1 MRESD
6 RQAQFSV
13 LLVEDNI
20 GDFLLMKEARSS
32 SSYNVDYQLVTDGL
46 DCIDYL
52 YKRGKYREAK
62 TPDLIILDLSLEKM
76 DGLDVLKEIKGDQN
90 LKVIPVMV
98 FTGSNS
104 PSEIEKAYRCGANC
118 YITKPMGIGQLES
131 TLKLIED
138 FWFGLVKLPSMKM

>member
-46 DCIDYL
+46 DCIDFL
-52 YKRGKYREAK
+52 YKRGKYHDAK

-76 DGLDVLKEIKGDQN
+76 DGLDVLKEIKGP
-90 LKVIPVMV
+90 I
-98 FTGSNS
+98 
-104 PSEIEKAYRCGANC
+104 
-118 YITKPMGIGQLES
+118 
-131 TLKLIED
+131 
-138 FWFGLVKLPSMKM
+138 